1 MHPIIVKILLV
12 GFLFVCFSF
21 QGLSDE
27 KIYSSV
33 YEVPSSVNSLLKVNK
48 STIDL
53 DNKKLKFKYKEP
65 NINLFL
71 ISLLSVIISG
81 SIIYSRNMKSKLF
94 SIKDKMILASL
105 YTIGKYSCENSY
117 QYMDYITKTIAKS
130 AKSLMSKYNLYN

>member
-27 KIYSSV
+27 KIYSSI